1 VLSPTQTFLKLLL
14 LFAVLE
20 GVLFAVMLWVFDM
33 TTGQIVGLAI
43 AAVVMFVV
51 FAIRTWNNPELHR

>member
-1 VLSPTQTFLKLLL
+1 MLSPTQTFLKLLL

-20 GVLFAVMLWVFDM
+20 GLLFAMTLWLFDM
-33 TTGQIVGLAI
+33 STGQIVGLGV

-51 FAIRTWNNPELHR
+51 FAIRTWNNSELHR